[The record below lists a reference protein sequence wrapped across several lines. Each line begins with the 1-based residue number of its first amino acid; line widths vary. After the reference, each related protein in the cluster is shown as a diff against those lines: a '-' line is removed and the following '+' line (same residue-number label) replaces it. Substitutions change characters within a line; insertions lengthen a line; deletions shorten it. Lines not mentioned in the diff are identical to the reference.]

1 MKLFDLLRDTS
12 TREAIASRIYGVV
25 VGVVTNNQDPEELG
39 RVKVKFPWLSDA
51 DESDWARIATPMA
64 GNDKGIYFLPE
75 VDDEVLV
82 VFEHGDVRFPYIIGA
97 LWNGQAPPPVKNDNG
112 KNNLR
117 VIKSRSGHLIQLNDE
132 EGKGTIEIKDKD
144 NKNSIV
150 VDIAANSIAITA
162 DGDITLAAA
171 QGKITLTAQ
180 NIELQSSA
188 DTKVAAS
195 AGMDLTASSTMNLS
209 GQTINLN

>member
-188 DTKVAAS
+188 DTKVEAS